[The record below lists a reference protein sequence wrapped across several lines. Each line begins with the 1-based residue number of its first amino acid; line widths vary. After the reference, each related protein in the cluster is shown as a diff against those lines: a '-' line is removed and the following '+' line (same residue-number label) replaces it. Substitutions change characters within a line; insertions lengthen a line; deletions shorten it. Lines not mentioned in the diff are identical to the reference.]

1 MVSEAARYLW
11 MPAPTLRSWFAG
23 ISNEKQKFKPVLAW
37 ADPDDRRLS
46 FSNIVEAHVLRA
58 LRTKHGISMPDVRKA
73 LNFVQREFGIDR
85 LLIHPDLR
93 ATPGKMFL
101 QRYAQLIDLVP
112 SGQYV
117 IEKAFFRHLEAVV
130 QDPSGV
136 PMRLYP
142 WMPDPTGGA
151 KTTVLIDPAVAFGR
165 PITGERGIS
174 TAVLAD
180 YMDAGASVADIAR
193 EFQLPESAVE
203 DALAF
208 ERAA

>member
-1 MVSEAARYLW
+1 L
-11 MPAPTLRSWFAG
+11 FAV
-23 ISNEKQKFKPVLAW
+23 ISNEKQRFRPVLAW

-46 FSNIVEAHVLRA
+46 FSNVVEAHVLRS

-73 LNFVQREFGIDR
+73 LNFVQKEFGIDR

-93 ATPGKMFL
+93 ATPGKIFL
-101 QRYAQLIDLVP
+101 RRYAQLIDLVP

-117 IEKAFFRHLEAVV
+117 IERAFAHHLEAVV
-130 QDPSGV
+130 QDPRGV

-142 WMPDPTGGA
+142 WIPDPTGGA
-151 KTTVLIDPAVAFGR
+151 KTTVVIDPAVAFGR
-165 PITGERGIS
+165 PTTGERGIS

-180 YMDAGASVADIAR
+180 YMDAGASIADLAN
-193 EFQLPESAVE
+193 EFHLSESTVE